1 MPGIGALSRQARGG
15 FDGHMT
21 TAAPPTYESPIEA
34 RSSIETETGRLD
46 VVARSRGDR
55 WWVSVTS
62 VDATTAGIGPEI
74 GAALLAALELSG
86 VDAEELEL

>member
-1 MPGIGALSRQARGG
+1 M
-15 FDGHMT
+15 
-21 TAAPPTYESPIEA
+21 TAATPSAHEPPIEA
-34 RSSIETETGRLD
+34 RSSIETAGGRLD

-62 VDATTAGIGPEI
+62 VDATAAGIGPEI